1 MLKIKKGLN
10 PSTAAHI
17 KKEEPS
23 SFVNPLHRITVVG
36 DEDPWD
42 DYNPD
47 NEDINTSNPVS
58 NQGKLMNN
66 NKLIEAEK
74 GEILEYLRK

>member
-17 KKEEPS
+17 KKDEPS

-47 NEDINTSNPVS
+47 NEEISYMTSN
-58 NQGKLMNN
+58 NQSKLMNKTN
-66 NKLIEAEK
+66 DVEK
-74 GEILEYLRK
+74 GSINIGL